1 MRCCHDQLLYSTVR
15 RRMCVCEHNHRHYLA
30 ITLATIAP
38 YQSAVQTN
46 ALDQEADQIIQVS
59 ERLPVL
65 VRAIS
70 ILFGRLAQLIQLDE
84 PSVTIA
90 SPRSSEKPTIVQPQV
105 PSSLLKA
112 PIYHP
117 LTAFVSSSRQKKK
130 PSAKLFKT
138 LIRILHL
145 VS

>member
-1 MRCCHDQLLYSTVR
+1 MPLTVPKQYKLLNYESIDPSFIRYDYTT
-15 RRMCVCEHNHRHYLA
+15 HSLA
-30 ITLATIAP
+30 R
-38 YQSAVQTN
+38 S
-46 ALDQEADQIIQVS
+46 
-59 ERLPVL
+59 LP
-65 VRAIS
+65 A
-70 ILFGRLAQLIQLDE
+70 GAEDELIQLDE